1 MMNLFRVKIRRRNS
15 DRSHETALYIVSLY
29 LLFFG
34 LLGLVVDGIR
44 SGLWNHLFA
53 AATLPALPE
62 NWFVCSFAAAW
73 LGGGGLSVNAGYCSV
88 RNAWRRFQQRKT
100 ANRGKV
106 Q

>member
-1 MMNLFRVKIRRRNS
+1 MIKLIDWSRTA
-15 DRSHETALYIVSLY
+15 DRSRETPLYIVSLY

-44 SGLWNHLFA
+44 SGLWSHLFA

-62 NWFVCSFAAAW
+62 DWFVCSFAATW
-73 LGGGGLSVNAGYCSV
+73 LGGGGLSVNAGYCGV
-88 RNAWRRFQQRKT
+88 RNALRRFQLRKT
-100 ANRGKV
+100 AGRGKV